1 MPIHV
6 HLFAYLARYSPTG
19 QEKFDLDPGPGT
31 TVGQLLESLRIPAD
45 FEKRAL
51 VNGRHAEPSDRLS
64 EGDDVFIYP
73 PAAGG

>member
-6 HLFAYLARYSPTG
+6 HLFAYLAKYSPTG
-19 QEKFDLDPGPGT
+19 QEKFNLDLGPGT

-51 VNGRHAEPSDRLS
+51 VNGRHAEPSERLS